1 MSTKD
6 KKYSIPLFSWR
17 ERIMTTIFV
26 TLFVAWVI
34 VVCLAAFAQ
43 EKGKS
48 YASTNLYRS
57 VNSYC
62 SNSIVYGMLMPLEDF
77 LVACILTLY
86 IALITVTLVLIVVG
100 ALS

>member
-34 VVCLAAFAQ
+34 VVCLAAFA
-43 EKGKS
+43 
-48 YASTNLYRS
+48 
-57 VNSYC
+57 
-62 SNSIVYGMLMPLEDF
+62 
-77 LVACILTLY
+77 
-86 IALITVTLVLIVVG
+86 
-100 ALS
+100 